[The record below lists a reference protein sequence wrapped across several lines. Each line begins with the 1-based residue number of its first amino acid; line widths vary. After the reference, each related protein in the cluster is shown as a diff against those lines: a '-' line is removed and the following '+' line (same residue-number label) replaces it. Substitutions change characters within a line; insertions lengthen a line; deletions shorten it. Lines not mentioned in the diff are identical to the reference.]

1 MIKMIKP
8 AASTEKQVWS
18 IVILYSVR
26 SVFKARESQKRAGK
40 EGAMDTA
47 SNGTGIA
54 TASALGRIAIVRSA
68 PHPDHTLKMENGT
81 ETKTLKYVE
90 RGNVTKGQDLRSS
103 AMMVMK

>member
-1 MIKMIKP
+1 MINIWELG
-8 AASTEKQVWS
+8 ASTEKQVWS
-18 IVILYSVR
+18 IIILSSVR

-68 PHPDHTLKMENGT
+68 PHPDPILKMENGN
-81 ETKTLKYVE
+81 ETQILKYVE
-90 RGNVTKGQDLRSS
+90 KGNVTKGQDLRSS

>member
-1 MIKMIKP
+1 MINIWELG
-8 AASTEKQVWS
+8 ASTEKQVWS
-18 IVILYSVR
+18 IIILSSVR
-26 SVFKARESQKRAGK
+26 SVFKARESQKRVGK

>member
-1 MIKMIKP
+1 MINIWELG
-8 AASTEKQVWS
+8 ASTEKQVWS
-18 IVILYSVR
+18 IVILSSVR
-26 SVFKARESQKRAGK
+26 SVFQARESLKRAGK

-68 PHPDHTLKMENGT
+68 PHPDHTLKMENGK
-81 ETKTLKYVE
+81 ETKTLKHVE

-103 AMMVMK
+103 VMMVMR